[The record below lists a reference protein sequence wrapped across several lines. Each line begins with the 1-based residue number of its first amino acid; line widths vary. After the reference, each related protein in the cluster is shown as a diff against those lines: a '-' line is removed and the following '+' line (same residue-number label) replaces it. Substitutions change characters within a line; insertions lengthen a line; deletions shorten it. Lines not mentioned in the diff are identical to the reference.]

1 MSYATKTCNLC
12 GWKAPANEMVRSA
25 KKVNVASGKSGIG
38 LREVAGAVFENKI
51 AINRIKKVFS
61 TSSKRNYTSQRIVW
75 MCPECSG
82 NTNYTK
88 TTKKIDIKVPAS
100 TGKFFEVQFAAW
112 IFAIFISLP
121 TTWGSGFWNA
131 IWVGFLWSLVV
142 VPWSMLVATS
152 NKDAAIFWDSFVT
165 WFVYLLIPVFVFL
178 VIRDG
183 MSWYT
188 LQTSFFATIIL
199 VYPFQL
205 MKALFHAGVK

>member
-38 LREVAGAVFENKI
+38 LREVVGAAFENKRS
-51 AINRIKKVFS
+51 INRIKKVFS

-82 NTNYTK
+82 NTNYSK

-100 TGKFFEVQFAAW
+100 TGKFFEHQFTCW
-112 IFAIFISLP
+112 MFAISISLP

-131 IWVGFLWSLVV
+131 IWVGLLWSLVF

-152 NKDAAIFWDSFVT
+152 NKDAAIFWDSFAT
-165 WFVYLLIPVFVFL
+165 WFSYLLIPVFVVF
-178 VIRDG
+178 VIQEG

-188 LQTSFFATIIL
+188 LQYSFLGTTIL

-205 MKALFHAGVK
+205 LKAIFHAGEK